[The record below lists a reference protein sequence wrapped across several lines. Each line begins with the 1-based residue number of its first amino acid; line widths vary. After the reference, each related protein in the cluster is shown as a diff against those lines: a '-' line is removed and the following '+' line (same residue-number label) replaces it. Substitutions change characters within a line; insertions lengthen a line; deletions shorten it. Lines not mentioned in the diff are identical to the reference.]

1 MTTSLITISSMDVRT
16 ILTGKGRFLAEEI
29 WQGIFYKISW
39 KPENFSFCFWLFYLR
54 LRHNNDHVGSWLIAR
69 AVFQRIFCR
78 SFVSHNLVAGKKVQL
93 LNEIE
98 SYITATVYSI
108 GKTVKFKSAL
118 WGRVTALMGER
129 QKRFAQLL
137 SLSVLNLFYGNPD
150 KIMHER
156 FPFNS
161 NSLDRT
167 KK

>member
-29 WQGIFYKISW
+29 WQGIFYNISW
-39 KPENFSFCFWLFYLR
+39 KSENFSFCFWLFYLR

-69 AVFQRIFCR
+69 AVFQIIFYR
-78 SFVSHNLVAGKKVQL
+78 SFVSHNVVARKKVQL

-98 SYITATVYSI
+98 S
-108 GKTVKFKSAL
+108 KFKKVKFKSAL

-129 QKRFAQLL
+129 KKRFAQLL
-137 SLSVLNLFYGNPD
+137 SISVLNLFYGNPD

-161 NSLDRT
+161 NSHDRT

>member
-39 KPENFSFCFWLFYLR
+39 KSENFSFCFWLFYLR

-69 AVFQRIFCR
+69 AVFQRIFYR
-78 SFVSHNLVAGKKVQL
+78 SFVSHNVVARKKVQL

-98 SYITATVYSI
+98 S
-108 GKTVKFKSAL
+108 KFKKVKFKSAL

-129 QKRFAQLL
+129 KKRFAQLL
-137 SLSVLNLFYGNPD
+137 SISVLNLFYGNPD

-161 NSLDRT
+161 NSHDRT

>member
-39 KPENFSFCFWLFYLR
+39 KSDNFSFCFWLFYLR

-69 AVFQRIFCR
+69 AVFQIIFYR
-78 SFVSHNLVAGKKVQL
+78 SFVSHNVVARKKVQL

-98 SYITATVYSI
+98 S
-108 GKTVKFKSAL
+108 KFKKVKFKSAL

-129 QKRFAQLL
+129 KKRFAQLL
-137 SLSVLNLFYGNPD
+137 SISVLNLFYGNPD

-161 NSLDRT
+161 NSHDRT

>member
-1 MTTSLITISSMDVRT
+1 MDVRT

-69 AVFQRIFCR
+69 AVFQRIFYR
-78 SFVSHNLVAGKKVQL
+78 SFVSHNVVARKKVQL

-161 NSLDRT
+161 NSHDRT

>member
-69 AVFQRIFCR
+69 AVFQRIFYR
-78 SFVSHNLVAGKKVQL
+78 SFVSHNVVARKKVQL

-98 SYITATVYSI
+98 S
-108 GKTVKFKSAL
+108 KFKKVKFKSAL

-129 QKRFAQLL
+129 KKRFAQLL
-137 SLSVLNLFYGNPD
+137 SISVLNLFYGNPD

-161 NSLDRT
+161 NSHDRT